1 MFPGSSEYTFKP
13 SLGSSINWNHP
24 ISQGLVGCWLFNER
38 TGNKIYDLAKDNH
51 GNLLNGPIWNSF
63 NNGYL
68 QFDGSNDT
76 IDFGDT
82 LDIGLSS
89 HTFCTSFRASSLS
102 GSLHGIFSKSIASG
116 ASNRYA
122 LFIYNDGANY
132 KIGTFISNG
141 GSSDVQTPSSINVAT
156 NVWYHVAVV
165 YDRSD
170 KVYLYI
176 NGTLDSS
183 ATISQFQS
191 VNFQSSYNF
200 RIGSYGDAA
209 NNPSYFFNGL
219 ISNLQIYNRA
229 LSAEEIRSLYENP
242 YQFLN
247 PPASLKYYSY
257 RQQGILYAPSITSA
271 ESMGSAILPGP
282 VTLGVSSIVSQEN
295 FSNNAL
301 NNSSYDKG
309 SVLKELYFNSSLQ
322 VTDLNEIKAPVLQS
336 VVQFGSTGSTQY
348 SYKVTAFNKY
358 GETLTSSPI
367 TINNGNSTLNSTDYV
382 RISWNRSLRA
392 EGYKIYGRKLNE
404 ERFIATVYNLYYD
417 DIGIATSYL
426 PPVKNTSGYDHKK
439 LNIAEDLRLYTGD
452 YWKENYLSA
461 NTIYRNIFG
470 EHAYYPTTPFQV
482 IDWTENITWIFADE
496 NRNWTLSRIHLL
508 TYDKREDRT
517 KYVGS
522 TYLTFP
528 NSGQNFQPYDLEV
541 LYEKYSTGTVT
552 NTGTSVTGTSTAW
565 VDFKFCNGARI
576 GFGSTDPEYV
586 TEWIEIST
594 FNSNTSITLVNTPAI
609 NYPANTPYII
619 EEIRIIV
626 ARYNNSGTLTNGG
639 IFMAKGLSSFD
650 FLNEKSTSIPTA
662 TTIDRI
668 KACYFLNTTVNHAYY
683 YMNCVLGPKID
694 NNTQYLYVLS
704 GQNNISTNNHFLVY
718 NVRADLVSVGGITAS
733 AFVARSNVFTTQIYS
748 TIPATAQKIT
758 VATTLSGPG
767 KGVECLYFTYYWRTY
782 RFKTADLRIPNNDVI
797 FDEFMVN
804 NRVGG
809 AQVGTNSHTNPKYL
823 PEEDL
828 FYTRDYNYDSYFFS
842 KPSSSITQMETGRY
856 MLPPHHYSYY
866 PNDDFDIEFT
876 RTLNQGGHLSRLSNG
891 NIILMNDNV
900 GQWANFNLV
909 SYKADIYFAEK
920 YNNFIVTPSIE
931 TYNCRKLKKLY
942 LKTNVSIGNDT
953 APNLTDDAIVY
964 VRTLGIED
972 NSGKWIVLN
981 KYKDL
986 SKIPPT
992 DKIQFRFGFK
1002 TLASMHMPIRIYN
1015 LGVLYETFDNNSDE
1029 FEWNLEDT
1037 SYSSFIIGFKF
1048 KSTLNKDF
1056 ILSNNDPVF
1065 LIECRDINNNL
1076 IYKQKNFETEF
1087 GVFQYYNGT
1096 AWVNGISYL
1105 TNSRNRF
1112 VQTYAIPNNPKVYFK
1127 LLTSSYELLKLE
1139 KYSDSDTSENQISL
1153 SYSNVTRSSENDNP
1167 LTFNATNSNI
1177 TAYKAILNNL
1187 FPRGFSISIA
1197 LFLNENS
1204 SSDVMSIVSKSNGN
1218 TGYNFFNLYIDSD
1231 KKINFW
1237 IGNSSILS
1245 SIGSIVQGYLY
1256 HIVITW
1262 NGNLCQ
1268 LYINNKLNNS
1278 SSIGGSLSKFDLSL
1292 QIGSFNNTNF
1302 LSGRI
1307 YDLQIFETYLSAIEI
1322 SNINKHLKSNLK
1334 TKFYGKV
1341 RKTLPSSIY
1350 YSEGTISF
1358 NSSLSTIRI
1367 PGLKETKYLGWH
1379 ADRFDNY
1386 RFAEVL
1392 KNHDYLEEFNFEYS
1406 DSGIPDTYDYYGSF
1420 YAPETGSYTFNLLDS
1435 NRGLI
1440 WIGPLA
1446 DSGFNLSNYHLYS
1459 AGSPSAPYTTSLIAG
1474 TYYSIRLLHSNYDSA
1489 FRIIFTVTG
1498 PNIPTTTLMSNY
1510 LSFLSVNRR
1519 TLTGISTNFR
1529 SIRTGYV
1536 RLFIGDKNIYNDVE
1550 VIELDKPSDSTTIAL
1565 NTLPIKNYNNN
1576 IQYAILKNVVI
1587 YLDASEKKSYPGSG
1601 RIWYDLSGNN
1611 NHFTMTQ
1618 NDCIWNPEGYF
1629 TGFSKQS
1636 FFIPSNAKNIM
1647 KTYPFFSNE
1656 VNVFLVIKNS
1666 SQHYNLINYPVFFGV
1681 GSPGVQSSGLE
1692 LTHNPDNKYLYVG
1705 DFSQQIYDQRTAY
1718 EDYPLKECVLSFQ
1731 YLNNNPS
1738 IINNQREKFKLY
1750 VNGIKRDLNYRP
1762 NVSTRVRY
1770 GGFSIANYPNT
1781 FNNALDSRIYAVMI
1795 INREMTDAEVLEM
1808 SNYFIDKFNLDVQ

>member
-24 ISQGLVGCWLFNER
+24 LSEGLIACYLFNEIS
-38 TGNKIYDLAKDNH
+38 GLKCYDLGRYNATGTLTNGAVFSNLNYGFVFLDGVNDYISLPATPIINTGQVTLEVWFRTTQTSQALILQTVNYGSGIYLNRFTNTGKLFAFFDDSSGNNSSADESTISVNDNLWH
-51 GNLLNGPIWNSF
+51 
-63 NNGYL
+63 
-68 QFDGSNDT
+68 
-76 IDFGDT
+76 
-82 LDIGLSS
+82 
-89 HTFCTSFRASSLS
+89 C
-102 GSLHGIFSKSIASG
+102 
-116 ASNRYA
+116 
-122 LFIYNDGANY
+122 
-132 KIGTFISNG
+132 
-141 GSSDVQTPSSINVAT
+141 VVAT
-156 NVWYHVAVV
+156 FANNTT
-165 YDRSD
+165 S
-170 KVYLYI
+170 LYI
-176 NGTLDSS
+176 DGKLNKQYADTYNPSLLANAYNIGWNVGT
-183 ATISQFQS
+183 
-191 VNFQSSYNF
+191 SSYF
-200 RIGSYGDAA
+200 AGSVLKY
-209 NNPSYFFNGL
+209 S
-219 ISNLQIYNRA
+219 SYNRA
-229 LSAEEIRSLYENP
+229 LTDEEIRSLYENP

-247 PPASLKYYSY
+247 PVSSLKYYSY

-282 VTLGVSSIVSQEN
+282 VTLGVSSIASQEN
-295 FSNNAL
+295 FNNNTL
-301 NNSSYDKG
+301 SNSSYDKG

-470 EHAYYPTTPFQV
+470 EYGYYPTTPFQV

-496 NRNWTLSRIHLL
+496 WRNWTLSRIHLL
-508 TYDKREDRT
+508 IYDKREDRT

-522 TYLTFP
+522 TYLTHP

-565 VDFKFCNGARI
+565 VDFKLCNGARI

-586 TEWIEIST
+586 KEWIEIST
-594 FNSNTSITLVNTPAI
+594 FNSNTSITLVDTPSV

-662 TTIDRI
+662 TTIDRV
-668 KACYFLNTTVNHAYY
+668 KACYFLNTTVNHPYY

-704 GQNNISTNNHFLVY
+704 GHNGNSTVNHFLVY
-718 NVRADLVSVGGITAS
+718 NVRADLVSVGGITTS
-733 AFVARSNVFTTQIYS
+733 AFVARSNVFTTQNYS

-767 KGVECLYFTYYWRTY
+767 KGIECLYFTYYWRTY

-809 AQVGTNSHTNPKYL
+809 AQVGINSHTNPRYL

-828 FYTRDYNYDSYFFS
+828 FYTRDFNYDSYFFS

-856 MLPPHHYSYY
+856 MLPPHHVSYHQ
-866 PNDDFDIEFT
+866 NDDFDIEFT
-876 RTLNQGGHLSRLSNG
+876 RTIGQGGHLSRLSNG

-942 LKTNVSIGNDT
+942 LKTNVSVGNDT

-1076 IYKQKNFETEF
+1076 FYKQKNFETEF
-1087 GVFQYYNGT
+1087 GVFQNYNGT

-1112 VQTYAIPNNPKVYFK
+1112 VQTYSIPNNPKVYFK

-1139 KYSDSDTSENQISL
+1139 KYSHSDTSENQISL

-1167 LTFNATNSNI
+1167 LTFNGTNSNI
-1177 TAYKAILNNL
+1177 TAYKSILNNL

-1256 HIVITW
+1256 HIVIAW

-1307 YDLQIFETYLSAIEI
+1307 YDLQIFETYLSVIEI

-1358 NSSLSTIRI
+1358 NNSLSTIRI
-1367 PGLKETKYLGWH
+1367 PGLKETKYLNWH

-1392 KNHDYLEEFNFEYS
+1392 KSHDYLEEFNFEYS
-1406 DSGIPDTYDYYGSF
+1406 DSGVPDTYDYYGSF
-1420 YAPETGSYTFNLLDS
+1420 YAPETGSYTFTLLDD

-1446 DSGFNLSNYHLYS
+1446 DSGFNFSNYHLYS
-1459 AGSPSAPYTTSLIAG
+1459 AGSTVSYTTSLISG
-1474 TYYSIRLLHSNYDSA
+1474 TYYPIRLLHSSVNSA
-1489 FRIIFTVTG
+1489 FRIILTVTG

-1510 LSFLSVNRR
+1510 LSFLSANRK
-1519 TLTGISTNFR
+1519 TLTGIGTNFR

-1565 NTLPIKNYNNN
+1565 NTLPIKNYSNN

-1611 NHFTMTQ
+1611 NHFTMTE

-1666 SQHYNLINYPVFFGV
+1666 SQHYSLLPTAILFGV
-1681 GSPGVQSSGLE
+1681 GSPGVQSSGYE
-1692 LTHNPDNKYLYVG
+1692 LTHNPDSKFFYTS
-1705 DFSQQIYDQRTAY
+1705 DFSAQIYDTRSHY
-1718 EDYPLKECVLSFQ
+1718 EDYALKECVLSFQ

-1750 VNGIKRDLNYRP
+1750 VNGIKRDSNYRP
-1762 NVSTRVRY
+1762 NASTRVRY
-1770 GGFSIANYPNT
+1770 GGFSIANYPHT
-1781 FNNALDSRIYAVMI
+1781 FNNALDSRFYAVMI